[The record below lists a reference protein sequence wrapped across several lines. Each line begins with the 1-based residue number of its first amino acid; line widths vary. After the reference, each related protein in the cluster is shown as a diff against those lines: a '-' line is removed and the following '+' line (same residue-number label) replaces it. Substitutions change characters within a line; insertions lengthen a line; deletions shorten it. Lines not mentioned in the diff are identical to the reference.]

1 MIGFYIILNLND
13 VMRLRDLYDRN
24 GSLGIMALVYI
35 VLVIFIVQSFIAL
48 QPASYLTVTNVSI
61 IAYSSIV
68 FANGLAAVV

>member
-1 MIGFYIILNLND
+1 
-13 VMRLRDLYDRN
+13 MRLGDLCDTN

-35 VLVIFIVQSFIAL
+35 VLIIFIVQSFIAL

>member
-1 MIGFYIILNLND
+1 
-13 VMRLRDLYDRN
+13 MRLRDLYDRN

>member
-1 MIGFYIILNLND
+1 
-13 VMRLRDLYDRN
+13 MRLRDLYDRN
-24 GSLGIMALVYI
+24 GSLGIMGLVYI